1 VKRRAD
7 RAWRQAA
14 IAIVAGVGLAVALGY
29 AGIWPQASPGA
40 TNVQLEHSLLVW
52 SGFPANQKGRPVVL
66 SGSRILGPVGGFPD
80 KADQSAFSDGAIDAP
95 PSYPAAT
102 ASDDGYMLISPQ
114 DAVNLMESTD
124 ATGQRLRIT
133 RITLGT
139 DTFQTDRGLRV
150 LPAWLVWFA
159 GIRKPAAVDAT
170 SNFNPP
176 GGISQSATPAIES
189 AWLASDKRTL
199 TITYTASGH
208 PCAGYKLT
216 MAESHTAVAVAP
228 IELRIR
234 LRTCSA
240 IRRSV
245 IRLGSPLDGRVLVDG
260 TTGQP
265 VTVLDTGEA
274 LSGDSQPHR
283 LLAAHRPLRPHH
295 HRSHVPVRD
304 PRVAYHR

>member
-1 VKRRAD
+1 MRRRAD

-14 IAIVAGVGLAVALGY
+14 IAILAGVGLAVALGY

-52 SGFPANQKGRPVVL
+52 SGFPADQKGRPVVL
-66 SGSRILGPVGGFPD
+66 SGSRVLGPVGGFPD
-80 KADQSAFSDGAIDAP
+80 KADQGEFTDGAIEAP
-95 PSYPAAT
+95 GSYPAAT
-102 ASDDGYMLISPQ
+102 ASDDGYVLISPQ

-133 RITLGT
+133 KITLGT
-139 DTFQTDRGLRV
+139 GTFQTDRGMRV

-159 GIRKPAAVDAT
+159 GISKPAVVDAT
-170 SNFNPP
+170 SNFNLP
-176 GGISQSATPAIES
+176 GGISPNATPAIES
-189 AWLASDKRTL
+189 AWLSADKRTL

-208 PCAGYKLT
+208 PCAGYRLT

-234 LRTCSA
+234 LRACSA
-240 IRRSV
+240 VRRSV
-245 IRLGSPLDGRVLVDG
+245 IRLDAPLDGRVLVDG

-265 VTVLDTGEA
+265 VTVLGTDEA
-274 LSGDSQPHR
+274 IGDSQPHR
-283 LLAAHRPLRPHH
+283 LLAAHRRLGTHR
-295 HRSHVPVRD
+295 RSHGPVRY
-304 PRVAYHR
+304 PRVAYHRD